1 MTGRVSGKTVLVTA
15 AAAGIGRASALLLA
29 REGAQVWATDIDETG
44 LEALA
49 AEAAGTGLIA
59 ARLDVL
65 KSDEIAAMAER
76 IGAVDALVNC
86 AGFVAAGNILT
97 CTDRDLDFSF
107 ELNVKAMTRVI
118 QYFLPAM
125 LEAEKGGSIVNIA
138 SVCSSVKGLPNRFA
152 YGASKAAVIGLTKSV
167 AADFVAAKIRCNAVC
182 PGTVDSPSLR
192 RRIADQ
198 ARFTGKSEAEVLDGF
213 IARQPMGRIG
223 HAEEV
228 AALVVYLVSDESAFT
243 TGAVHVIDGGLSN

>member
-1 MTGRVSGKTVLVTA
+1 MTGRVSGKTILVTA

-29 REGAQVWATDIDETG
+29 REGARVAATDIDMAG
-44 LEALA
+44 LESLR
-49 AEAAGTGLIA
+49 AEAEGTALDI

-65 KSDEIAAMAER
+65 KREEIADLAGR
-76 IGAVDALVNC
+76 LGAVDAVVNC

-107 ELNVKAMTRVI
+107 ELNVKAMARVI

-125 LEAEKGGSIVNIA
+125 LLAGNGGSIINIA

-167 AADFVAAKIRCNAVC
+167 AADFVAAKIRCNAIC

-198 ARFTGKSEAEVLDGF
+198 ARFTAKSEAEVMDGF
-213 IARQPMGRIG
+213 IARQPLGRLG
-223 HAEEV
+223 TPEEV
-228 AALVVYLVSDESAFT
+228 AALVTYLASDESAFT
-243 TGAVHVIDGGLSN
+243 TGAVHVIDGGLVN